1 MRLTHIKNYYLCIVR
16 LSEMGIFSIKQEL
29 CSAIALLL
37 ARSGETWGIFTYFNS
52 SIRSTKMTVFP
63 VIDFLRAWHKR
74 SRISYQ
80 LGRMSDRDLADIGIT
95 RGDID
100 AVVRGRFS
108 RDDSRRR

>member
-1 MRLTHIKNYYLCIVR
+1 
-16 LSEMGIFSIKQEL
+16 
-29 CSAIALLL
+29 
-37 ARSGETWGIFTYFNS
+37 
-52 SIRSTKMTVFP
+52 MTVFP
-63 VIDFLRAWHKR
+63 VIDVLRAWHKR

>member
-1 MRLTHIKNYYLCIVR
+1 
-16 LSEMGIFSIKQEL
+16 
-29 CSAIALLL
+29 
-37 ARSGETWGIFTYFNS
+37 
-52 SIRSTKMTVFP
+52 MTVFP